1 MAAKVLGGLLT
12 GNAPVP
18 QPAGYTAPAP
28 YQSPGA
34 YVSPGTYVNPGQ
46 AISGPTSS
54 AYNPQTASQ
63 TMAAANQAGAALP
76 TDLQISNANSVLSPE
91 ARKQYEDLYYNQYVK
106 PGLAQTQAN
115 LYGNGQANSTFG
127 GAVLGS
133 ALAQGAATKMFAGE
147 DLYNSR
153 LQNLLNERQSFF
165 SGEGQMAQ
173 NANNNQMQ
181 NSQFNA
187 SLGMQ
192 NAGMLNNY
200 NLQNSQNQ
208 NSFNLGSS
216 QNQNSFNL
224 GSAGLANQYSLGAA
238 GMQNSFN
245 LGNFNNQMSAY
256 NAQQAQNASTANGL
270 LKGAAG
276 VGAGVIQG
284 GKALGLW

>member
-1 MAAKVLGGLLT
+1 M
-12 GNAPVP
+12 
-18 QPAGYTAPAP
+18 
-28 YQSPGA
+28 
-34 YVSPGTYVNPGQ
+34 
-46 AISGPTSS
+46 
-54 AYNPQTASQ
+54 
-63 TMAAANQAGAALP
+63 P

-153 LQNLLNERQSFF
+153 LQNLLNQRQSFF
-165 SGEGQMAQ
+165 AGEGQMAQ

-187 SLGMQ
+187 NLGMS
-192 NAGMLNNY
+192 NANMLNNY
-200 NLQNSQNQ
+200 NLSNSQNQ
-208 NSFNLGSS
+208 NQYNLGAS
-216 QNQNSFNL
+216 QNQNQYNLASAGAANSYNL
-224 GSAGLANQYSLGAA
+224 GSAG
-238 GMQNSFN
+238 MQNTYN
-245 LGNFNNQMSAY
+245 LGNFNNQMSQY
-256 NAQQAQNASTANGL
+256 NAQQAQNVSRNASVGNAIG
-270 LKGAAG
+270 
-276 VGAGVIQG
+276 GAGSLVIGG